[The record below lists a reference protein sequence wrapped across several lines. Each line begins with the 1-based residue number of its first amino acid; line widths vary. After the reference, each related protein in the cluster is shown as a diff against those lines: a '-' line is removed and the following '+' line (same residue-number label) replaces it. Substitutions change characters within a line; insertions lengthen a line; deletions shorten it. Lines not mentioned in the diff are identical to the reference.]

1 MTLRYDASLE
11 EHPQAELAERITQGL
26 LGRPKAGI
34 YIRTST
40 TFQGEKGTSLG
51 TQSEQCITRAEAM
64 GYEVD
69 PDSIWTDMESGA
81 FMSRDGL
88 EKMLEAV
95 RAGRVRMVVIHNPDR
110 LGREPVDLLIIARVF
125 NAAGVRLEFVNGP
138 SDQDP
143 EAELVM
149 YILGYVGQKERL
161 QIMER
166 TMRGKEKL
174 AREGRYPIGNGVGL
188 YGYDYDREKKVRTI
202 NEEEAATVLQVFQ
215 WILEG
220 VSMYRIAVRLN
231 EAGIR
236 TKTGKMWSHTSV
248 RRIVTNPAYT
258 GRHYY
263 GRYRHRKVDPKV
275 AGKKVEKTE
284 KPLSEA
290 FLIENFTPRI
300 ISPEIFEAAQKLC
313 QERAARV
320 RHKGTLYL
328 LTGFVRCSMCGG
340 PVVGSSILRGKR
352 HYRCGRTRATES
364 MQASCKASYI
374 RADDLEQVV
383 WDLVTEAITNPEVLA
398 NEVRR
403 HVETG
408 TGNLEKERAKL
419 QREIQDLKA
428 QQSRLLEQ
436 RQKDFIDQEILE
448 SKIAPVKLLCDQ
460 KERSILILDEQRRR
474 KDDASAAEARIAE
487 FCERMTEGLE
497 DVDADRKRAT
507 FAAFQIKVE
516 ATKEDLQV
524 TVTVDPSATII
535 SQASPST
542 PWAARGR

>member
-1 MTLRYDASLE
+1 M
-11 EHPQAELAERITQGL
+11 
-26 LGRPKAGI
+26 
-34 YIRTST
+34 
-40 TFQGEKGTSLG
+40 G

-69 PDSIWTDMESGA
+69 PDSIWADMESGA

-248 RRIVTNPAYT
+248 RRIVTNPGIYWPSLLWQVPPPE
-258 GRHYY
+258 G
-263 GRYRHRKVDPKV
+263 GSKGSWKESRK
-275 AGKKVEKTE
+275 
-284 KPLSEA
+284 
-290 FLIENFTPRI
+290 N
-300 ISPEIFEAAQKLC
+300 
-313 QERAARV
+313 
-320 RHKGTLYL
+320 
-328 LTGFVRCSMCGG
+328 
-340 PVVGSSILRGKR
+340 
-352 HYRCGRTRATES
+352 
-364 MQASCKASYI
+364 
-374 RADDLEQVV
+374 
-383 WDLVTEAITNPEVLA
+383 
-398 NEVRR
+398 
-403 HVETG
+403 
-408 TGNLEKERAKL
+408 
-419 QREIQDLKA
+419 
-428 QQSRLLEQ
+428 
-436 RQKDFIDQEILE
+436 
-448 SKIAPVKLLCDQ
+448 
-460 KERSILILDEQRRR
+460 
-474 KDDASAAEARIAE
+474 
-487 FCERMTEGLE
+487 
-497 DVDADRKRAT
+497 
-507 FAAFQIKVE
+507 
-516 ATKEDLQV
+516 
-524 TVTVDPSATII
+524 
-535 SQASPST
+535 
-542 PWAARGR
+542 